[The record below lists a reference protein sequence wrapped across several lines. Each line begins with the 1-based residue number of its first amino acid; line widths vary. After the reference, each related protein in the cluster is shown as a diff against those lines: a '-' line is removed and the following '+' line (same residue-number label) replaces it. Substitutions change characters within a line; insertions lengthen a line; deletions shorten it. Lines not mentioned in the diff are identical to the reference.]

1 MVEELSIEVGH
12 SPSSPTTDQKVR
24 LSAEATGNVSKVEIV
39 INGRLATT
47 CAALRCHCLVGPF
60 PTGTVTYYANAYGQ
74 TRMVSSGKRQVTVT
88 EARPAPPPEAA
99 KPPKPAIR
107 VRPAKPPEPA
117 TPPEPAK
124 RVRPAKPPE
133 PKDVSTISGRL
144 TGETDLVK
152 EVSAINQDRGGQRFT
167 APIGDRGQFKL
178 SNLPDGRYQ
187 VYPEPWDKIA
197 LISEPGYHEVRC
209 QGRQSHS
216 VNFEIKGLDVT
227 WVNRS

>member
-1 MVEELSIEVGH
+1 MVEKLSIEVDH

-24 LSAEATGNVSKVEIV
+24 FSAEATGHVSKVEIV

-47 CAALRCHCLVGPF
+47 CAVRHCHCLVGPF
-60 PTGTVTYYANAYGQ
+60 PAGTATYYANAYGQ

-99 KPPKPAIR
+99 KPPKSAIR
-107 VRPAKPPEPA
+107 VRPARPPEPA

-133 PKDVSTISGRL
+133 PKEGSTISGRL

-152 EVSAINQDRGGQRFT
+152 QVSAINQDRGGQRFT
-167 APIGDRGQFKL
+167 APIGARDKFRF
-178 SNLPDGRYQ
+178 SNLPDGHYR
-187 VYPEPWDKIA
+187 VYPVPWGKSEV
-197 LISEPGYHEVRC
+197 ISEPRYHEVRC
-209 QGRQSHS
+209 RGRQSHT

-227 WVNRS
+227 

>member
-12 SPSSPTTDQKVR
+12 SPSKPTTDQKVR
-24 LSAEATGNVSKVEIV
+24 FSAEATGKVSKVEIV

-60 PTGTVTYYANAYGQ
+60 PKGTVTYYANAYGQ
-74 TRMVSSGKRQVTVT
+74 TRMVSSGRRQVTVT

-99 KPPKPAIR
+99 KPPKSAIR

-133 PKDVSTISGRL
+133 PRQGSTISGRL
-144 TGETDLVK
+144 SGKTDLVK
-152 EVSAINQDRGGQRFT
+152 EVGAINQDRRGQRFA
-167 APIGDRGQFKL
+167 APIGDRGQFEF

-187 VYPEPWDKIA
+187 VYPEPWGTSA
-197 LISEPGYHEVRC
+197 VISEPRYHEVRC
-209 QGRQSHS
+209 RGHQSHT
-216 VNFEIKGLDVT
+216 VNFEIKDIDLT
-227 WVNRS
+227 